1 MAPTLKAETRD
12 AMPVLRDLQWF
23 GVQIE
28 AVRDVV
34 LTRHD
39 ETGDIESYMAD
50 GNGTAPKN
58 QLMAALITNYGE
70 RDSNGDTK
78 SEADSE
84 QKAHEVK
91 VRRETVLEVDVK
103 NGQDLQSRVRASRQR
118 TLNALITIR
127 QQNGRAAPSTH

>member
-1 MAPTLKAETRD
+1 MKQAISSPKAT
-12 AMPVLRDLQWF
+12 
-23 GVQIE
+23 I
-28 AVRDVV
+28 
-34 LTRHD
+34 
-39 ETGDIESYMAD
+39 
-50 GNGTAPKN
+50 
-58 QLMAALITNYGE
+58 NYGE

-91 VRRETVLEVDVK
+91 VRRETVLEIDVK